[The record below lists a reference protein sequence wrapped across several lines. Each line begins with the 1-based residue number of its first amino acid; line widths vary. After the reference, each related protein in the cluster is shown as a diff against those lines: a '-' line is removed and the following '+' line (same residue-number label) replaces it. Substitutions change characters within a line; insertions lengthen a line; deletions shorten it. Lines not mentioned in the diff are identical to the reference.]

1 MAHGRHFRLFSYC
14 KCKHPEPLA
23 LDNLTNNF
31 GIKFFLALTKEK
43 DERKCSLALGRQG
56 WRLGLL
62 CSRKLSLRD
71 NPFIQS
77 IIEEDFITKWCH
89 SVPPGYL

>member
-14 KCKHPEPLA
+14 KCKKHPKPLA

-31 GIKFFLALTKEK
+31 GIKFFLGVTKEK

-56 WRLGLL
+56 WEVRLTMLKQA
-62 CSRKLSLRD
+62 KLERY
-71 NPFIQS
+71 PF
-77 IIEEDFITKWCH
+77 
-89 SVPPGYL
+89 